1 MKSLFNESDYQEI
14 RRRLETL
21 QADNSRQWGKMNV
34 AQMMAHCSLG
44 FEQATGKIP
53 FKDKSNFI
61 MRSLVKRIVLKAVK
75 KGDLGKNQK
84 TFPEYIVAGEKDFRK
99 EKQRL
104 LQNIDD
110 FYQSGCKNSMGR
122 HPYFGKLSKDD
133 WGALQYIHTIHHLKQ
148 FSA

>member
-110 FYQSGCKNSMGR
+110 FYHSGCKNSMGR
-122 HPYFGKLSKDD
+122 HPYFGEFSKDD